1 MYVFHTFQFLNY
13 CFHVPPFFSLNVC
26 AFFQQNIFFHFI
38 FDCSFLCQI
47 ILCRLS
53 LSLSLSMWSFNSF
66 FILKFFSM
74 LQLSRLFQAKAFGNH
89 QKRGKVSRTNLLEL
103 SGYSS
108 TPLWNS
114 LWEKIKTSKKVV
126 LRRKKPV
133 PRKFFPVV

>member
-1 MYVFHTFQFLNY
+1 MFSCTSIFQLERLCILSAKYIFSFHFRL
-13 CFHVPPFFSLNVC
+13 FFSLS
-26 AFFQQNIFFHFI
+26 
-38 FDCSFLCQI
+38 DYPLSS
-47 ILCRLS
+47 LS
-53 LSLSLSMWSFNSF
+53 LSLSLSFSMWSFNSF